1 MLLGVGVRW
10 SCTFLILCIP
20 GWLETYSVAVYT
32 KLLSTAQSSCFSLQ
46 FPKIIGQ
53 YHHAKQF
60 MLFFLNVYE
69 CFVRSYVC
77 IPHMC
82 LVPLEA
88 RQGVKSPETGVI
100 DSSELLCD
108 GNPTCML

>member
-1 MLLGVGVRW
+1 MLLSILLLTQRVWCLCSCFREVFQCIFSCKSVLLGVGVRW

-60 MLFFLNVYE
+60 MLFF
-69 CFVRSYVC
+69 FKC
-77 IPHMC
+77 I
-82 LVPLEA
+82 
-88 RQGVKSPETGVI
+88 
-100 DSSELLCD
+100 
-108 GNPTCML
+108 